1 MYARDT
7 PMNVNVSPPM
17 IITLALWA
25 TLSVIM
31 FVESIKQKYQEHGS
45 IKKDGQTGLEAL
57 TEPVLLSLFWPVITL
72 WGIGYGVWYLGQW
85 LVTEK

>member
-1 MYARDT
+1 MIVDL
-7 PMNVNVSPPM
+7 SPSIM
-17 IITLALWA
+17 LTLALCA

-57 TEPVLLSLFWPVITL
+57 KEPVFLSLFWPVITL
-72 WGIGYGVWYLGQW
+72 WGIGHGVWYLGQW